1 MADSETDGK
10 IWVIRYRR
18 YGDPD
23 VCGLEYED
31 PPEPGRGQVRVATR
45 VVSVNPVDWKL
56 ARGDF
61 RIATGLRPNR
71 IPGSDFAGD
80 VISCGPGVTRVKA
93 GDRVFGM
100 VSTLGRGTYAE
111 QIVVQES
118 QAVPIPQ
125 EVGYIDAAALPL
137 TSLTAFQSLFVHGRI
152 PPGAHVLINGA
163 SGGVGVAALQLAR
176 IGGARVTAVASGPQE
191 RLCERLG
198 ASSFVDYRERDP
210 LLARHD
216 DYHMIL
222 DAVDTLD
229 YGAAM
234 DALHPG
240 GTLVTLNP
248 SLRAFFSSIRSLRH
262 PRRHKVEMVRADGRQ
277 LGRIA
282 EHVAGGRMVPIIQE
296 VLPISEVSQA
306 WRLSMQGHVVGK
318 IVLDTRTG
326 F

>member
-1 MADSETDGK
+1 MGESETAGK

-23 VCGLEYED
+23 VCGLEYEE
-31 PPEPGRGQVRVATR
+31 PPEPGRGQVLVETK

-61 RIATGLRPNR
+61 RIATGLHPNR

-80 VISCGPGVTRVKA
+80 VISCGPGVTRVKP

-111 QIVVQES
+111 QIVVPES
-118 QAVPIPQ
+118 QTVHIPQ
-125 EVGYIDAAALPL
+125 DIGYIDAAALPL

-163 SGGVGVAALQLAR
+163 SGGVGVAALQLAK
-176 IGGARVTAVASGPQE
+176 IGRARVTAVASGRHE
-191 RLCERLG
+191 KLCERLG
-198 ASSFVDYRERDP
+198 ANSFVDYQERDP

-222 DAVDTLD
+222 DAVDTLN

-248 SLRAFFSSIRSLRH
+248 TARAFFSYARSLRH
-262 PRRHKVEMVRADGRQ
+262 ARRHKVEMVRADGRQ
-277 LGRIA
+277 LARIA
-282 EHVAGGRMVPIIQE
+282 EHVAAGRMEPVIQQ

-318 IVLDTRTG
+318 IVLDTRAG